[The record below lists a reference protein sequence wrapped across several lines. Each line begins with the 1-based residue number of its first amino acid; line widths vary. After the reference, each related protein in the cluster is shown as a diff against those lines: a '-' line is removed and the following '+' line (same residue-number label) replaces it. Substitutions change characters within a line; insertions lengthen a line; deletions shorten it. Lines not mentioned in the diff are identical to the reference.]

1 MSSGSGNSK
10 ESRSD
15 STGFFSVGSPLNA
28 VRAGYIRRPADD
40 LLVEAVTASRYAHVI
55 SANRTG
61 KSSLIASAAA
71 HLEHNGTRVAILD
84 LQQIGTREAGSD
96 AGRWFYN
103 VAYRLMRQLRIKID
117 LQEWWQDKSILSNR
131 QRLLEFY
138 TEIVLGKVSG
148 PIVVFVDGVQ
158 VVRDLPFGDQ
168 LLASVRAAHNA
179 RSADPEFSRLTFV
192 LTGECDPS
200 SLVGE
205 PELSPFNVTQS
216 IPLDDFSR
224 SDIALYGPELDV
236 ATEHIEQVLDR
247 IYYWTRGHPYLTQK
261 LSRAVSRAEL
271 NDDDPDEFVD
281 KLVMQQLASRAA
293 INSEP
298 HMSQIH
304 QYVVSDRARCEAL
317 LNLYGRI
324 RKGVPVATDLG
335 SPLQRELI
343 AVGLLELDET
353 GTLRVRNRLYET
365 VFTARWANEN
375 LPTHWRG
382 PAIAAAV
389 ILVMLLVP
397 FWYTQWLP
405 GPYVR
410 VLTSAETT
418 PIDAEVTW
426 LNFRSFPGHADSA
439 DSAFRQ
445 FLEARAS
452 DAESEAEIRQL
463 ARLASN
469 IAGEEQLPQ
478 RFIAEFWDRQ
488 SYAAMRNEDRLSGLL
503 STIRSFDLSTR
514 LRRSRAA
521 MLASADLPL
530 LSATWKR
537 DAEEQP
543 GELRFDAVNQLVSL
557 VDGASVTQWSADARG
572 IEAKPGWNMLALEVT
587 PLVRRVV
594 VDAPGAVRRIGLT
607 LSISHP
613 RIPDLAIKL
622 IAPSGKTAQIEL
634 DVERATVNDTLRV
647 PAAQLAELIGEELSG
662 TWSVSIRDKGLGL
675 AGYLVGWNL
684 NLNAQGLVEDFQRGP
699 NIPDPAEVEPSSV
712 WIGDDARYAVA
723 RTERSDTV
731 RIWDLAYAKPLGAVT
746 LASNEEVIGV
756 DATGQELVTA
766 TQQSVHVWDIGTGRS
781 LRTLDIDTGA
791 LAIRFLQESRRL
803 VTRLLGDEETR
814 FELRALDGRSPMGTL
829 TVAGSPTLDTVSAN
843 GQVLAVAD
851 AERSVRIW
859 NLDSGERL
867 AQFDLPYQPASIE
880 LSGDGQHLG
889 VVYPQ
894 AGVAQ
899 YSVATPDQPV
909 FEDFGAGD
917 WRFVFSPSGDYTASG
932 HDSTG
937 YQVRD
942 TLDGGLLGP
951 LLGEH
956 PPTAAGFIAFSGNEQ
971 SLITPSDDD
980 GFRIWKRPP
989 RTERIG
995 GDGHAVWSPA
1005 LDGAVLVAPD
1015 ASNVVTADRN
1025 GHVHILS
1032 GDVGLNAL
1040 ADAAEDVSYLGH
1052 EKAARFLAISR
1063 RTGLVASAGDDGK
1076 LRFWHLDS
1084 GLPTSEVV
1092 EIGAGDIT
1100 KLTFSDSGSQLAVL
1114 AGTRLLLVD
1123 VMAASVAHEIEF
1135 LESQAGLAFVD
1146 DDRLFVSST
1155 SGNLQSL
1162 TRTATGQW
1170 NKVQVW
1176 EGDAAINHLALSPD
1190 RSLLVL
1196 TDATNHVLQINLK
1209 TGQLKPKSVVLPSRV
1224 QDVSFSPIGSRVL
1237 VRTERWIHELRA
1249 SPSGLIWSDALYL
1262 PRVAGGANMAFRRSA
1277 PGSVYLPVVIEGRIR
1292 LEQFRFSDRDG
1303 EGLFGSQAELLDL
1316 WISRFG
1322 GSGVSS
1328 R

>member
-1 MSSGSGNSK
+1 MGSDSGNSRQ
-10 ESRSD
+10 SRSD
-15 STGFFSVGSPLNA
+15 STGFFSVGTPLNA

-40 LLVEAVTASRYAHVI
+40 LLVEAVSARRYAHVI

-71 HLEHNGTRVAILD
+71 HLEHNDTHVAVLD

-138 TEIVLGKVSG
+138 TEIVLGKIDG

-179 RSADPEFSRLTFV
+179 RSADPEFMRLTFV

-200 SLVGE
+200 SLVDE
-205 PELSPFNVTQS
+205 PDLSPFNITQS

-224 SDIALYGPELDV
+224 SDIDLYGPELDIEAGRV
-236 ATEHIEQVLDR
+236 EQVLDR

-261 LSRAVSRAEL
+261 LSRAVSRADV
-271 NDDDPDEFVD
+271 DDDPDEFVD
-281 KLVMQQLASRAA
+281 RLVMQQLASRAA

-304 QYVVSDRARCEAL
+304 QYIVGDKASREAL

-343 AVGLLELDET
+343 AVGLLELDEA

-389 ILVMLLVP
+389 ILVMLIVP

-405 GPYVR
+405 SPYVR
-410 VLTSAETT
+410 VLTSVETS
-418 PIDAEVTW
+418 PIDAEVAW
-426 LNFRSFPGHADSA
+426 LNFRSFPGHSDSA
-439 DSAFRQ
+439 DSVFGQ
-445 FLEARAS
+445 YLKARAE
-452 DAESEAEIRQL
+452 DASTEAEIRQL

-469 IAGEEQLPQ
+469 MASEPQLPQ
-478 RFIAEFWDRQ
+478 RLIAEYWDRR
-488 SYAAMRNEDRLSGLL
+488 SLEAMRNENRLDGLL

-530 LSATWKR
+530 LSATLSR
-537 DAEEQP
+537 ESELSP
-543 GELRFDAVNQLVSL
+543 GDLRFDAQNELVSL
-557 VDGASVTQWSADARG
+557 IDGASVTQWSADARG
-572 IEAKPGWNMLALEVT
+572 MEPKPAWDMLALEVT

-594 VDAPGAVRRIGLT
+594 VDAPGTVRRIGLT

-613 RIPDLAIKL
+613 RIQDLVIKL
-622 IAPSGKTAQIEL
+622 IAPSGKTAEVQL

-647 PAAQLAELIGEELSG
+647 PSAQLSELVGEDLSG
-662 TWSVSIRDKGLGL
+662 TWSVSIRDKSLGL

-684 NLNAQGLVEDFQRGP
+684 NLNAQVLVEDFQRGP

-723 RTERSDTV
+723 RTDRSDTV

-746 LASNEEVIGV
+746 LASNEGVIGV

-766 TQQSVHVWDIGTGRS
+766 TQQSVHVWDIGTGRNV
-781 LRTLDIDTGA
+781 RTLNIDAGA
-791 LAIRFLQESRRL
+791 FAIRFLQDSRRL
-803 VTRLLGDEETR
+803 VTRLLGDIETR
-814 FELRALDGRSPMGTL
+814 FELWSLDEQSPIGSL
-829 TVAGSPTLDTVSAN
+829 TVAGSPNLDAVSAN
-843 GQVLAVAD
+843 GEVLAIAD

-859 NLDSGERL
+859 NLSGAERL
-867 AQFDLPYQPASIE
+867 AQFDLPYQPVSIE

-889 VVYPQ
+889 VVYPG

-899 YSVATPDQPV
+899 YSVAMPDSPV

-917 WRFVFSPSGDYTASG
+917 WRFVFSPSGEFTASG
-932 HDSTG
+932 HGRTG

-942 TLDGGLLGP
+942 TLDGALVGP

-956 PPTAAGFIAFSGNEQ
+956 AASSAGFIAFSGNEQ
-971 SLITPSDDD
+971 ALITPSDDD
-980 GFRIWKRPP
+980 GFRIWKKPP
-989 RTERIG
+989 RAERTRV
-995 GDGHAVWSPA
+995 DGQSVWAPA
-1005 LDGAVLVAPD
+1005 LDSPVVVAPD
-1015 ASNVVTADRN
+1015 ASKVVTANRS
-1025 GHVHILS
+1025 GHVHIVATDVSLS
-1032 GDVGLNAL
+1032 AL
-1040 ADAAEDVSYLGH
+1040 ADAAEDVSYIGH
-1052 EKAARFLAISR
+1052 QGAVRFLAISN

-1076 LRFWHLDS
+1076 LRFWHLES
-1084 GLPTSEVV
+1084 GLPTSEVL
-1092 EIGAGDIT
+1092 EISAGNIT
-1100 KLTFSDSGSQLAVL
+1100 KMAFSDTGNQLAVL
-1114 AGTRLLLVD
+1114 AGNRLLLVD
-1123 VMAASVAHEIEF
+1123 VLAATIAHEIDF
-1135 LESQAGLAFVD
+1135 LETQSGLVFVD
-1146 DDRLFVSST
+1146 DQKLFVSSS

-1162 TRTATGQW
+1162 TRNDSGQW
-1170 NKVQVW
+1170 SKVQVW
-1176 EGDAAINHLALSPD
+1176 EGDTAVTHLALSPD
-1190 RSLLVL
+1190 SRMLVMA
-1196 TDATNHVLQINLK
+1196 DAGSHVQQINLEA
-1209 TGQLKPKSVVLPSRV
+1209 GQLKPKSVALPSRIL
-1224 QDVSFSPIGSRVL
+1224 DVSFSPIGSRVL
-1237 VRTERWIHELRA
+1237 VRTERWMHELSA
-1249 SPSGLIWSDALYL
+1249 SPSGLIWSDAIYL
-1262 PRVAGGANMAFRRSA
+1262 PRVAGDANIAFRRSD
-1277 PGSVYLPVVIEGRIR
+1277 PGSFYLPVVIEGRIR
-1292 LEQFRFSDRDG
+1292 LEQFKFSDRDG
-1303 EGLFGSQAELLDL
+1303 EGLFGSQAELLEL
-1316 WISRFG
+1316 WTSRLA
-1322 GSGVSS
+1322 SGNTEAAL
-1328 R
+1328 

>member
-1 MSSGSGNSK
+1 MSSDSGNSRQ
-10 ESRSD
+10 SRSD
-15 STGFFSVGSPLNA
+15 STGFFSVGTPLNA

-40 LLVEAVTASRYAHVI
+40 LLVEAVAARRYAHVV

-71 HLEHNGTRVAILD
+71 HLEHNDVHVAILD

-138 TEIVLGKVSG
+138 TEIVLGKVDG

-179 RSADPEFSRLTFV
+179 RSADPEFMRLTFV

-200 SLVGE
+200 LLVDE

-224 SDIALYGPELDV
+224 GDIEPYGPELNVDAGHV
-236 ATEHIEQVLDR
+236 EQVLDR

-271 NDDDPDEFVD
+271 DDEPDEFVD
-281 KLVMQQLASRAA
+281 KLVAQQLASRAA

-304 QYVVSDRARCEAL
+304 QSIVGDSARREAL

-324 RKGVPVATDLG
+324 RKGVAVATDLG

-343 AVGLLELDET
+343 AVGLLELDDA
-353 GTLRVRNRLYET
+353 GTLRVRNRLYEA

-382 PAIAAAV
+382 PVVAAAV
-389 ILVMLLVP
+389 ILIMLIIP

-410 VLTSAETT
+410 VLTSVDTS
-418 PIDAEVTW
+418 PVDAEVTW
-426 LNFRSFPGHADSA
+426 LNFRSFPGHSDSA
-439 DSAFRQ
+439 DAVFVQ
-445 FLEARAS
+445 YLMARAE
-452 DAESEAEIRQL
+452 DAATEAEIRQI
-463 ARLASN
+463 ARLAANMDTEPQLSQRL
-469 IAGEEQLPQ
+469 IAQ
-478 RFIAEFWDRQ
+478 FWDRR
-488 SYAAMRNEDRLSGLL
+488 SLEAMRNEDRLDGLL
-503 STIRSFDLSTR
+503 ATIRSFDVSTR

-530 LSATWKR
+530 LSATLSR
-537 DAEEQP
+537 DAELSP
-543 GELRFDAVNQLVSL
+543 GELRFDADNELVSL
-557 VDGASVTQWSADARG
+557 IDGASVTQWSADARG
-572 IEAKPGWNMLALEVT
+572 LDAKPAWDMLALEVT

-594 VDAPGAVRRIGLT
+594 VDAPGTVNRIGLT

-613 RIPDLAIKL
+613 RIQDLAIKL
-622 IAPSGKTAQIEL
+622 IAPSGKTAQVQL
-634 DVERATVNDTLRV
+634 DVERATVSDTLRV
-647 PAAQLAELIGEELSG
+647 PSDQLSGLVGEELSG
-662 TWSVSIRDKGLGL
+662 TWSVSIRDKSLGL
-675 AGYLVGWNL
+675 AGHLVGWNL
-684 NLNAQGLVEDFQRGP
+684 NLNAQVLVEDFQRGP

-712 WIGDDARYAVA
+712 WIGSDARYAVA
-723 RTERSDTV
+723 RTDRSDTV

-746 LASNEEVIGV
+746 LASNEEVIGI

-766 TQQSVHVWDIGTGRS
+766 TQESVHVWDIGTGRN
-781 LRTLDIDTGA
+781 LRALEIDTGA
-791 LAIRFLQESRRL
+791 WAIRFLKDSRRL
-803 VTRLLGDEETR
+803 ITRQLGDLETR
-814 FELRALDGRSPMGTL
+814 FELWSLDEQSPIGSL

-843 GQVLAVAD
+843 GELLALAD

-859 NLDSGERL
+859 NLSSDERL
-867 AQFDLPYQPASIE
+867 AQFDLPYQPGSIE
-880 LSGDGQHLG
+880 LSADGQHLG
-889 VVYPQ
+889 VVYPR

-899 YSVATPDQPV
+899 YSVATPDAPV
-909 FEDFGAGD
+909 FEDFGVGD
-917 WRFVFSPSGDYTASG
+917 WRFVFSPSGEFTASG
-932 HDSTG
+932 HGRTG

-942 TLDGGLLGP
+942 TLDGALIGP

-956 PPTAAGFIAFSGNEQ
+956 AASFAGFIAFSGNEQ
-971 SLITPSDDD
+971 ALITPSDDD
-980 GFRIWKRPP
+980 GFRTWKKPP
-989 RTERIG
+989 RTDRTRVEG
-995 GDGHAVWSPA
+995 QAVWPPA
-1005 LDGAVLVAPD
+1005 LDSPVVVAPD
-1015 ASNVVTADRN
+1015 ASRVVTARRS
-1025 GHVHILS
+1025 GHVHIVATDAGLS
-1032 GDVGLNAL
+1032 AL
-1040 ADAAEDVSYLGH
+1040 ADAAEDVSYIGH
-1052 EKAARFLAISR
+1052 QGAVRSLAISS
-1063 RTGLVASAGDDGK
+1063 RTGLVASVGDDSK

-1084 GLPTSEVV
+1084 GLPTSEVL
-1092 EIGAGDIT
+1092 EIAAGDIT
-1100 KLTFSDSGSQLAVL
+1100 KMAFSDTGSQLAVL
-1114 AGTRLLLVD
+1114 DGNRLLLVD
-1123 VMAASVAHEIEF
+1123 VLAATIAHEIDFVETQTD
-1135 LESQAGLAFVD
+1135 LVFVD
-1146 DDRLFVSST
+1146 DERLFVGSS

-1162 TRTATGQW
+1162 TRNDSGQW

-1176 EGDAAINHLALSPD
+1176 EGDAAVTHLALSPD
-1190 RSLLVL
+1190 GRLLVMS
-1196 TDATNHVLQINLK
+1196 DADSLVQQINLE
-1209 TGQLKPKSVVLPSRV
+1209 TGQLKPKSVALPSRV
-1224 QDVSFSPIGSRVL
+1224 LDVSFSPIGSRVL
-1237 VRTERWIHELRA
+1237 VRTERWMHELSA
-1249 SPSGLIWSDALYL
+1249 SPSGLIWSDAIYL
-1262 PRVAGGANMAFRRSA
+1262 PRVAGAANMSFRRSE

-1292 LEQFRFSDRDG
+1292 LEQFKFSDQDG

-1316 WISRFG
+1316 WASRLSSG
-1322 GSGVSS
+1322 G
-1328 R
+1328 